1 MIIENIK
8 KLSEI
13 CAVSGNEKKASQEVF
28 KMFEK
33 YCDNVYTD
41 ALGSVIGVKKG
52 LNSNSK
58 VMIEAHI
65 DEIGMMVTKITDEGF
80 IKFTNIGG
88 IDTRILPGNEVIVHS
103 KEELFGVVG
112 AIAPHLLSVDDLN
125 KPVPKDKLF
134 IDVGLDADEA
144 KEKVSVGDL
153 ITFKSETTV
162 LNKKYIAAKS
172 QDDRASICAILEVLE
187 NLKDKKLPFDLY
199 VVGAVQEEVGLRGS
213 ATVTYA
219 IDPDIAIAIDV
230 CHGDTPDASDS
241 TFKLGSGCVLEVGP
255 NISKKLSN
263 HIIKVMD
270 ENKIKYSVEAC
281 GGNTGTDAW
290 AMQIA
295 KNGVPTA
302 LFSIPLRYMH
312 TQYEVSS
319 VEDINSTSNA
329 ICAFLTSFE
338 SVGDI
343 FC

>member
-1 MIIENIK
+1 MIIQNIK
-8 KLSEI
+8 KLSNL
-13 CAVSGNEKKASQEVF
+13 CSVSGNEKEAAYVVS

-33 YCDNVYTD
+33 YCDETYTD
-41 ALGSVIGVKKG
+41 ALSSVIGVKKG
-52 LNSNSK
+52 KNSNQK

-88 IDTRILPGNEVIVHS
+88 IDTRILPGNEVTVHG
-103 KEELFGVVG
+103 KKDLFGVVG
-112 AIAPHLLSVDDLN
+112 AIAPHLLSQDELN
-125 KPVPKDKLF
+125 KVIPKDKLF
-134 IDVGLDADEA
+134 IDIGLN
-144 KEKVSVGDL
+144 KEEVEKLVSVGDT
-153 ITFKSETTV
+153 ITFKCETSI
-162 LNKKYIAAKS
+162 LNKKYIATKS
-172 QDDRASICAILEVLE
+172 QDDRASICVILQVLE
-187 NLKDKKLPFDLY
+187 ELKDIILPFDLY

-213 ATVTYA
+213 TTVTYG

-230 CHGDTPDASDS
+230 CHGDTPDASES
-241 TFKLGSGCVLEVGP
+241 TFKLGSGAVFEVGP
-255 NISKKLSN
+255 NISKKLSK

-270 ENKIKYSVEAC
+270 DNKIKYNIEAC

-295 KNGVPTA
+295 KCGVPTA

-312 TQYEVSS
+312 TPYEVSCI
-319 VEDINSTSNA
+319 EDIKETSDA
-329 ICAFLTSFE
+329 ICAFLKSFE